1 MKHKTKRKVHTQIKK
16 IRKSFLKID
25 KPLLG
30 IVSFWLLFGVLVFVS
45 ASLGLVAKDTGILS
59 KVLTKQIL
67 TILISFVAMLIVAKI
82 KFKKIL
88 RATPYIYAFSIFLS
102 LLVFVPGLAFSAG
115 GASRWII
122 IGGTSLQPSEFMK
135 FATVL
140 FAVYLF
146 VNYRNKFR
154 GDKMLFIPGL
164 ALMVPGLILA
174 LEPDTS
180 TILITTFGLGVFY
193 FLAGGSWKSIAIGAA
208 VGIVA
213 LSILILT
220 HPYIKDRI
228 FTFMDAGK
236 DVLGKGYQINQSLI
250 AIGSGGVFGKGFG
263 QGVQKF
269 GYLPEPV
276 GDAIFATIAEE
287 FGFLGALVLLTII
300 TLFIL
305 RAFKLSKKAKS
316 SAQAI
321 IILVFA
327 SMIFVQAFVNI
338 AAMSGVMPLTGLT
351 LPLISLGGTSMLSTM
366 LAIGIIFSAAK
377 KGSIL

>member
-1 MKHKTKRKVHTQIKK
+1 M
-16 IRKSFLKID
+16 RKSFFKLD

-30 IVSFWLLFGVLVFVS
+30 IVSLWLLFGVLVFVS

-67 TILISFVAMLIVAKI
+67 TILVSFVAMLVVAKI

-88 RATPYIYAFSIFLS
+88 QATPYIYGFSIFLS

-146 VNYRNKFR
+146 VNYRNKFK

-164 ALMVPGLILA
+164 ALLVPGLILA

-193 FLAGGSWKSIAIGAA
+193 FLAGGSWKSIALGAIF
-208 VGIVA
+208 GIVA
-213 LSILILT
+213 LSVLILT

-236 DVLGKGYQINQSLI
+236 DTLGKGYQINQSLI

-300 TLFIL
+300 TLFVL

-351 LPLISLGGTSMLSTM
+351 LPLISLGGTSILSTM
-366 LAIGIIFSAAK
+366 LAIGVIFSAAK
-377 KGSIL
+377 RVSIL